1 MEVIHHVTGPGA
13 DADAVRDLF
22 LEYGESLGF
31 NTCFGGFEQ
40 ELTSLPG
47 IYAPPSGCLLLAK
60 EAEEGVGCVG
70 VRALDEARCEMK
82 RLFVRPRFRRTGIG
96 RRLALA
102 AIQCARSNGYRAM
115 YLDALPTMIEARAL
129 YRALGFKSCAA
140 YYDNACVGSDCFELK
155 FGEREQ

>member
-1 MEVIHHVTGPGA
+1 MEVIHHVTGPGPGT
-13 DADAVRDLF
+13 DAVRDLF

-47 IYAPPSGCLLLAK
+47 EYAPPRGCLLLAK
-60 EAEEGVGCVG
+60 DAGETAGCVG
-70 VRALDEARCEMK
+70 VKPLDEERCEMK

-102 AIQCARSNGYRAM
+102 AIECARAAGFRAM
-115 YLDALPTMIEARAL
+115 YLDTLPTMIEARAL
-129 YRALGFKSCAA
+129 YRALGFESCAP

-155 FGEREQ
+155 LTEQ